1 MSINK
6 TQEGTST
13 TDNRKSLLPDYL
25 KENDFTVELNYKLWV
40 TKGSRFKA
48 AERCERQN
56 DRYTK
61 IIAFVS
67 AYMIIINV
75 INICRIP
82 TLSIDDNFIITIT
95 TGFSI
100 ILLVASQFIYA
111 RNYAVKA
118 ERFHCCA
125 LDISDI
131 YNRLRIEK
139 DKNKMDIKGLTD
151 EYESILTRCDN
162 HLPIDYEMFK
172 LTKADYFKLS
182 WWKIVRTHFIY
193 FKVCDSMYYF
203 SMIGVP
209 VLYILLALY
218 LNDKL

>member
-1 MSINK
+1 MSN
-6 TQEGTST
+6 SN
-13 TDNRKSLLPDYL
+13 TDKLNNTYDERLTLLPEYL
-25 KENDFTVELNYKLWV
+25 KDNDFIVELNYKLWV

-75 INICRIP
+75 INLCKIP
-82 TLSIDDNFIITIT
+82 VLTLEDNYIATITI
-95 TGFSI
+95 GFSI

-111 RNYAVKA
+111 RNYSVQSNK
-118 ERFHCCA
+118 FHCCA
-125 LDISDI
+125 LEISNV

-139 DKNKMDIKGLTD
+139 NQDEVDVNKLTL
-151 EYESILTRCDN
+151 EYESILSRYDN

-172 LTKADYFKLS
+172 TTKPKYFKLT
-182 WWKIVRTHFIY
+182 KREIY
-193 FKVCDSMYYF
+193 WSKLQYFNSCNSLYYF

-209 VLYILLALY
+209 LLYLFLALFINNY
-218 LNDKL
+218 I